1 MASMPNSNTAG
12 SSVPRIK
19 SVTSR
24 TVKTIAANWQ
34 LYVIIAPVLAY
45 FAIFHY
51 APMYGLQIAFKD
63 FIATKGITGSSWVG
77 LKHFKQFFQSYYAAR
92 IIANTLGISLMQ
104 LLIGFPIPI
113 LLAIMINEVSS
124 SKFKKT
130 VQTVTYAPH
139 FLSAVVLVGMM
150 ITFLSPRNGII
161 NQIIA
166 LFGGE
171 RIFFFSE
178 PGWFKSLYVFSD
190 VWQNMGWASIIYL
203 AALAGIDPQQYEAAV
218 IDGAGK
224 FQKIVHITI
233 PGLLPTAIIL
243 LILNL
248 GTLMSVG
255 FEKVFLMQNDLNL
268 DSSEIISTYVYKKGL
283 IGAQYSFSAAVGL
296 FNSLINF
303 ILLLVVNGLSKRLSK
318 TSLW

>member
-1 MASMPNSNTAG
+1 MY
-12 SSVPRIK
+12 
-19 SVTSR
+19 
-24 TVKTIAANWQ
+24 
-34 LYVIIAPVLAY
+34 LLIAPVLAY
-45 FAIFHY
+45 FIIFHY

-77 LKHFKQFFQSYYAAR
+77 FKHFKQFFQSYYASR
-92 IIANTLGISLMQ
+92 IILNTLGVSAMQ
-104 LLIGFPIPI
+104 LIIGFPMPI
-113 LLAIMINEVSS
+113 LLAIMINELRG
-124 SKFKKT
+124 SKFKRT

-139 FLSAVVLVGMM
+139 FLSAVVLVGIM
-150 ITFLSPRNGII
+150 IIFLSPRSGLV

-166 LFGGE
+166 FFGGE
-171 RIFFFSE
+171 RIAFFGE
-178 PGWFKSLYVFSD
+178 PGWFKTLYVLSD

-224 FQKIVHITI
+224 LQKIIHITI

-255 FEKVFLMQNDLNL
+255 FEKVYLMQNDLNL

-283 IGAQYSFSAAVGL
+283 LGAQYSFSAAVGL
-296 FNSLINF
+296 FNSVINF
-303 ILLLVVNGLSKRLSK
+303 ILLIVVNGLSRRVSK

>member
-1 MASMPNSNTAG
+1 MPSANTSNRPL
-12 SSVPRIK
+12 PRVR
-19 SVTSR
+19 SARSR
-24 TVKTIAANWQ
+24 TVKTILANWQ
-34 LYVIIAPVLAY
+34 LYVLIVPVLAY
-45 FAIFHY
+45 FIIFHY

-63 FIATKGITGSSWVG
+63 FTATKGITGSAWVG
-77 LKHFKQFFQSYYAAR
+77 LKHFKQFFQSYYAVR
-92 IIANTLGISLMQ
+92 IITNTLGVSLMQ
-104 LLIGFPIPI
+104 LAIGFPMPI
-113 LLAIMINEVSS
+113 LLAIMINEVSGS
-124 SKFKKT
+124 RFKKT

-150 ITFLSPRNGII
+150 MTFLSPRNGII

-178 PGWFKSLYVFSD
+178 PGWFKPLYVLSD

-255 FEKVFLMQNDLNL
+255 FEKVFLMQNDLNM

-283 IGAQYSFSAAVGL
+283 LGAQYSFSAAVGL
-296 FNSLINF
+296 FNSVINF
-303 ILLLVVNGLSKRLSK
+303 VLLIAVNSLSKRLSK